1 MSGRG
6 EDRRGDSPRGWLR
19 GALIVVII
27 AAVLGVF
34 GTQTRLQRP
43 TLSPLNIG
51 GIAVMLLGLAVVL
64 LSNAIA
70 EKLRRGPGASP
81 FIKLCGVLVCG
92 IGAAMVFL

>member
-6 EDRRGDSPRGWLR
+6 EDRGGESPRGWLR

-43 TLSPLNIG
+43 SLSALNLA
-51 GIAVMLLGLAVVL
+51 GIAVMLVGLAVVVL
-64 LSNAIA
+64 ARTIA
-70 EKLRRGPGASP
+70 GRLKRGAEAAP
-81 FIKLCGVLVCG
+81 FVKLCGALVCG
-92 IGAAMVFL
+92 VGAALVFL